1 MRVTSA
7 PSSFVLPGLLL
18 LLLSLVP
25 APALAA
31 PRSFEVEGETM
42 RVDWIDARLSVQLKP
57 KNGEGGYALA
67 ERVFRSGHKS
77 IRTLHRHHG
86 RKPLLRGRYLTLPLE
101 TLDGPIRGAAL
112 AAFFH
117 QDRALTDGWEHKVTH
132 SWENLTVL
140 AGYFAKSGV
149 SAFQIARYNRLRNN
163 GNLLRRNDRFLIPW
177 KWVDPDL
184 KLAPGSHGPQ
194 VSGPLYVKKDDP
206 QHVYYRLQAGE
217 AIYTSVVARFTGRL
231 LNDEVNELAQQL
243 MSLNRIK
250 DPRLLQPKQELRIP
264 LSWISEEY
272 LGGEGPSEAVAR
284 KAPSKRDLLHRERL
298 HVILDAGHGGRDPG
312 AIAGSRSRG
321 DYVYEDEAVYD
332 ISRRLT
338 QLLEQRG
345 ITVHNTL
352 VDPNQQQPVASL
364 NTRHDQDEYLLV
376 TPRYTVRNARTG
388 VNMRVYL
395 INHLY
400 QKLRKQNVPEENI
413 VFLSLH
419 GDALHPSLSG
429 AMVYYPDHR
438 LRRSRF
444 GLNSS
449 VYRKRSEY
457 VQSISFPSR
466 DNRESA
472 EISKSFGKT
481 VIQAFQTSGLRV
493 HSSKAVRGY
502 LYRRGHKTL
511 PGVLRYSKVPT
522 SVLVEVSN
530 LNNSHDRKALLQSG
544 VRQKMASALA
554 NALELHFTEGAGMV
568 AQR

>member
-1 MRVTSA
+1 MRT
-7 PSSFVLPGLLL
+7 FLLPPFSLTGLLL

-25 APALAA
+25 APTLAA
-31 PRSFEVEGETM
+31 PRSFEVEGEKM
-42 RVDWIDARLSVQLKP
+42 RVDWINSRLSVQLKP
-57 KNGEGGYALA
+57 KDGEGGYALS
-67 ERVFRSGHKS
+67 ERVFRSGRKS
-77 IRTLHRHHG
+77 IQTLYQYHG
-86 RKPLLRGRYLTLPLE
+86 RSPLLKGRYLTLPLE
-101 TLDGPIRGAAL
+101 ALEGPIRGAAL
-112 AAFFH
+112 GAFFH
-117 QDRALTDGWEHKVTH
+117 QDHSTPDGWQHKVTH
-132 SWENLTVL
+132 SWENLSVL
-140 AGYFAKSGV
+140 AGYFTKSDV
-149 SAFQIARYNRLRNN
+149 TPFQIARYNRLRNN
-163 GNLLRRNDRFLIPW
+163 GNLLRRNDTILIPW
-177 KWVDPDL
+177 KWIDPEL
-184 KLAPGSHGPQ
+184 KLAPGSHSPQ

-206 QHVYYRLQAGE
+206 KHVYYRLQAGE

-243 MSLNRIK
+243 MSLNQIK
-250 DPRLLQPKQELRIP
+250 NPRLLQPKQELRIP
-264 LSWISEEY
+264 LDWISEEY
-272 LGGEGPSEAVAR
+272 LDGGGTQEAVAR
-284 KAPSKRDLLHRERL
+284 KAPSKRSLLHRERL

-321 DYVYEDEAVYD
+321 DYIYEDEAVYD
-332 ISRRLT
+332 ISRRLVT
-338 QLLEQRG
+338 LLEQRG
-345 ITVHNTL
+345 VTVHNTL
-352 VDPNQQQPVASL
+352 MDPNQQGPVSRL

-400 QKLRKQNVPEENI
+400 QQLRKQKVPEENI

-444 GLNSS
+444 NLNSS

-457 VQSISFPSR
+457 TRAISFPSR
-466 DNRESA
+466 ENRESA
-472 EISKSFGKT
+472 EISKAFGKT
-481 VIQAFQTSGLRV
+481 VIQAFQTAGLRV

-530 LNNSHDRKALLQSG
+530 LNNSHDRKALLQAS
-544 VRQKMASALA
+544 VRQKMAAALA